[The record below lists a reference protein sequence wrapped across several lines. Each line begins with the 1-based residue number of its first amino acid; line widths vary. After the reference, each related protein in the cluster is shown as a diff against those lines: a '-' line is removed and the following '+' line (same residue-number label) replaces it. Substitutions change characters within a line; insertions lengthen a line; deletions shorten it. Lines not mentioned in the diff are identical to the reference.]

1 MKRLC
6 YLAALM
12 MLSTSAHAGNFSFVV
27 GGHRIHIEAP
37 RHCLSAS
44 CVSVS
49 IPGIYETRH
58 RRDDAD
64 EPGNAPPAKPPAPEQ
79 AAAPAAP
86 AAVQCV
92 VTPVA
97 SAPTAPVT
105 KPAVA
110 ARQEIAA
117 PPPPVVELP
126 KIPVLPP
133 QVAPIEKKPIA
144 KPIDAA
150 RPAPDAAARITKVL
164 HEIAELPDD
173 TPLGD
178 WQTEGRKGSVRIEQC
193 GRALC
198 GYVLDAASGAKTD
211 AVLVNM
217 KPKGVAA
224 TDVSDR
230 PPSEW
235 SGNIYSRESGST
247 YYATMTLKVPN
258 SLRVEACALG
268 KFFCT
273 GNIWSRVTP
282 KPASL
287 ISSSRAVSPDHS

>member
-1 MKRLC
+1 MKRFC
-6 YLAALM
+6 YLVALM

-49 IPGIYETRH
+49 IPGIYETR
-58 RRDDAD
+58 RRHDDAD
-64 EPGNAPPAKPPAPEQ
+64 EPGNAPPAKAPAPEQ
-79 AAAPAAP
+79 AAAPTAP
-86 AAVQCV
+86 AVVQCA
-92 VTPVA
+92 VTPVV

-117 PPPPVVELP
+117 PPPVVELP

-247 YYATMTLKVPN
+247 YYATMTLKGPN

-287 ISSSRAVSPDHS
+287 ISSSRAVSPEHS